1 LGRFSLSDADILIAG
16 FHLEK
21 FRTLIS
27 KRKLMGIHSFCH
39 GESDKK
45 SQLFKEGLTM
55 KKLVKMNRLVAL
67 TLAFVMAVYALAP
80 VGIAAATKAKAAPKQ
95 GALVPVVFNSAAGS
109 FAGIFNI
116 TNFVVQNGQLV
127 ATGTLTGTVRD
138 AAGAIL
144 GTINQALTLPVSL
157 VGSTGTCEILDLQ
170 LGPLDLN
177 LLGLVVHLDQINLVI
192 TAESGP
198 GNLLGNLL
206 CAVAG
211 LLDGGSVLD
220 LAGLLNRIL
229 RILG

>member
-1 LGRFSLSDADILIAG
+1 M
-16 FHLEK
+16 
-21 FRTLIS
+21 T
-27 KRKLMGIHSFCH
+27 
-39 GESDKK
+39 
-45 SQLFKEGLTM
+45 QLFKW
-55 KKLVKMNRLVAL
+55 NRFVAL
-67 TLAFVMAVYALAP
+67 TLALVMAAYAFAP
-80 VGIAAATKAKAAPKQ
+80 VSIAAATKANAAPAAKNTK
-95 GALVPVVFNSAAGS
+95 GALVPVVFNSPGVGS

-127 ATGTLTGTVRD
+127 ATGTLTGTVRN
-138 AAGAIL
+138 AVGAIV
-144 GTINQALTLPVSL
+144 GTINQALTLPVTL
-157 VGSTGTCEILDLQ
+157 IGSTGTCEILDLQ
-170 LGPLDLN
+170 LGPLDLD

-211 LLDGGSVLD
+211 LLDGTGPLTN

>member
-1 LGRFSLSDADILIAG
+1 
-16 FHLEK
+16 
-21 FRTLIS
+21 
-27 KRKLMGIHSFCH
+27 
-39 GESDKK
+39 
-45 SQLFKEGLTM
+45 M
-55 KKLVKMNRLVAL
+55 KKLVKMSRFVAL

-80 VGIAAATKAKAAPKQ
+80 VSIAAATKLNTAPVAKPAK

-127 ATGTLTGTVRD
+127 ATGTLTGTVRN
-138 AAGAIL
+138 AAGAII
-144 GTINQALTLPVSL
+144 GTINQALTLPV
-157 VGSTGTCEILDLQ
+157 VGGGGSTGTCEILDLQ
-170 LGPLDLN
+170 LGPLDLD

-198 GNLLGNLL
+198 GKLLGNLL

-211 LLDGGSVLD
+211 LLDGTGSLSD